1 MAISK
6 IKHNGLKEL
15 FNKGSTAKIGKQYHS
30 KALEILDLLNVAA
43 SPEQCA
49 GFYDFHPLKG
59 SRKGEFSMHVNG
71 NFVITFT
78 FDIETQEFAVNQFED
93 YH

>member
-1 MAISK
+1 MAISN

-15 FNKGSTAKIGKQYHS
+15 FRNGDTAKIGKQYHS
-30 KALEILDLLNVAA
+30 KGLEILDLLNVTA
-43 SPEQCA
+43 SPKQCM

-78 FDIETQEFAVNQFED
+78 FDINTQEFIVNKFED